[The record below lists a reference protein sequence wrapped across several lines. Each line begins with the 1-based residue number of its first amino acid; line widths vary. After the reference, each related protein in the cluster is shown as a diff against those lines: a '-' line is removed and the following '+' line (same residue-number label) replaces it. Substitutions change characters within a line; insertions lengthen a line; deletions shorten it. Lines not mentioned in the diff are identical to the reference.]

1 MVHPHPAR
9 YNTTPFNERNKM
21 RTITTA
27 ANQITII
34 ANIKSEI
41 QRLYDTNRTL
51 LDLGSNVAH
60 EEMQRNWNKI
70 AMLKRRLSDRLDP
83 HKTKVCP
90 PA

>member
-1 MVHPHPAR
+1 M
-9 YNTTPFNERNKM
+9 N

-27 ANQITII
+27 KNQMTII

-70 AMLKRRLSDRLDP
+70 AMLKLRLSDRLDP
-83 HKTKVCP
+83 HKTKVLP